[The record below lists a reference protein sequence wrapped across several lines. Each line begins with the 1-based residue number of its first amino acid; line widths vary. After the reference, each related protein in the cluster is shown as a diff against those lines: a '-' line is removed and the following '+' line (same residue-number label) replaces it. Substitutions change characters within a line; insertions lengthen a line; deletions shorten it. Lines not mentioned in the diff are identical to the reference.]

1 MDAGRPG
8 FGRGGSYAEA
18 VGAVEPRTGATRLG
32 PPYPMG
38 RRRDVHARGSTTVTF
53 QPAHTSWHRLTENTP
68 VDAATTLF
76 ETHRS
81 RLFGLAY
88 RMLGTPADAE
98 DIVHEAW
105 LRLHAQDLAALD
117 DPEAWLV
124 TVTTRL
130 ALDRLRRAKAER
142 EHYVGPW
149 LPEPL
154 PDDTGSPDATLE
166 RGESLTL
173 SFLLLLERLSPE
185 ERAAF
190 LLHEVFD
197 YSHAEAAA
205 ILDIAED
212 ACRQR
217 VHRAKAR
224 LREGRPRFHV
234 DGAMQKRL
242 LERFVAA
249 MAEPRLDTLRA
260 LFAEDAVHVSD
271 GGGVARATLHPLH
284 GADRLARLYLQLA
297 RNLGGVR
304 YELSML
310 NGEPA
315 LFMYDGDVLAS
326 AMWVEGDGDR
336 ITAIHALR
344 HPEKLARIHA
354 VTKPRASA
362 SLH

>member
-1 MDAGRPG
+1 MDSPLA
-8 FGRGGSYAEA
+8 
-18 VGAVEPRTGATRLG
+18 
-32 PPYPMG
+32 
-38 RRRDVHARGSTTVTF
+38 
-53 QPAHTSWHRLTENTP
+53 
-68 VDAATTLF
+68 LF
-76 ETHRS
+76 EQHRS

-98 DIVHEAW
+98 DVLHDAW
-105 LRLHAQDLAALD
+105 LRLHAQDVATLD

-154 PDDTGSPDATLE
+154 VPDAEHPDATLE
-166 RGESLTL
+166 RSESLTL

-205 ILDIAED
+205 ILGIAED
-212 ACRQR
+212 ASRQR
-217 VHRAKAR
+217 VHRAR
-224 LREGRPRFHV
+224 QRVREARPRFDV
-234 DGAMQKRL
+234 DDAAQQRL
-242 LERFVAA
+242 LQRFVAA
-249 MAEPRLDTLRA
+249 MAEPTLDTLRS
-260 LFAEDAVHVSD
+260 LFAEDAVHISD
-271 GGGVARATLHPLH
+271 GGGVARATLRPLH

-297 RNLGGVR
+297 HNFSGPGVR
-304 YELSML
+304 YEFATL
-310 NGEPA
+310 NGAPA
-315 LFMYDGDVLAS
+315 LFLHADGVLAT
-326 AMWVEGDGDR
+326 AMWIECEGER
-336 ITAIHALR
+336 ISAIHALR
-344 HPEKLARIHA
+344 HPGKLARLLA
-354 VTKPRASA
+354 VTKPGPSA

>member
-1 MDAGRPG
+1 MH
-8 FGRGGSYAEA
+8 S
-18 VGAVEPRTGATRLG
+18 AT
-32 PPYPMG
+32 
-38 RRRDVHARGSTTVTF
+38 A
-53 QPAHTSWHRLTENTP
+53 
-68 VDAATTLF
+68 LF
-76 ETHRS
+76 ELHRP

-98 DIVHEAW
+98 DVVHDAW
-105 LRLHAQDLAALD
+105 LRLDAQAPAALD

-130 ALDRLRRAKAER
+130 ALDRLRRVKAER
-142 EHYVGPW
+142 EHYTGPW

-154 PDDTGSPDATLE
+154 VPDSEHPDATLE
-166 RGESLTL
+166 RSESLTL
-173 SFLLLLERLSPE
+173 SFLLLLERLSPD

-205 ILDIAED
+205 ILEIGED

-224 LREGRPRFHV
+224 LREGRPRFNV
-234 DGAMQKRL
+234 DAAAQRRL
-242 LERFVAA
+242 LQRFAAA
-249 MAEPRLDTLRA
+249 MAEPTLDALRA

-271 GGGVARATLHPLH
+271 GGGLARATLRPLQ

-297 RNLGGVR
+297 RNFDGPGLR
-304 YELSML
+304 YELATL
-310 NGEPA
+310 NGAPA
-315 LFMYDGDVLAS
+315 LLLLDGDALAS
-326 AMWVEGDGDR
+326 AMWIESDGDR

-344 HPEKLARIHA
+344 HPGKLARLLA
-354 VTKPRASA
+354 VTKPGATA

>member
-1 MDAGRPG
+1 
-8 FGRGGSYAEA
+8 
-18 VGAVEPRTGATRLG
+18 
-32 PPYPMG
+32 
-38 RRRDVHARGSTTVTF
+38 
-53 QPAHTSWHRLTENTP
+53 
-68 VDAATTLF
+68 
-76 ETHRS
+76 
-81 RLFGLAY
+81 
-88 RMLGTPADAE
+88 MLGTPADAE
-98 DIVHEAW
+98 DVLHVAW
-105 LRLHAQDLAALD
+105 LRLHAQDLSALD

-142 EHYVGPW
+142 EHYTGPW

-154 PDDTGSPDATLE
+154 VPDTEHPDATLE

-205 ILDIAED
+205 ILEIAED

-224 LREGRPRFHV
+224 LRDGRPRFSV
-234 DGAMQKRL
+234 DEAAQRRL
-242 LERFVAA
+242 LQRFIAA
-249 MAEPRLDTLRA
+249 MAEPTLDTLRS
-260 LFAEDAVHVSD
+260 LFAEDAIHISD

-284 GADRLARLYLQLA
+284 GAERLARLYLQLG
-297 RNLGGVR
+297 RNVSGPGVR
-304 YELSML
+304 YDLVTL
-310 NGEPA
+310 NGAPA
-315 LFMYDGDVLAS
+315 LFLFEGDTLTT
-326 AMWVEGDGDR
+326 AMWIENEGDR

-344 HPEKLARIHA
+344 HPEKLARLLA
-354 VTKPRASA
+354 VTNPPAST